1 MSLADNR
8 TKIQTLLEGINSLAT
23 VGGGGGGLPVG
34 VSKLISGS
42 FTPTYDITDSIE
54 IPHGFGEKPTFS
66 IVAIEDD
73 VSETM
78 IPNAL
83 YWQIEFLKKAK
94 FTQDESQEWRE
105 YISSVGYGCVEANGK
120 LHTTNT
126 WNGVNINPTWSEY
139 EYSLNDTSVWI
150 SPAYYGGSIDIIPF
164 KAGHTYHWI
173 CGVIDGIN

>member
-1 MSLADNR
+1 MALSDNR
-8 TKIQTLLEGINSLAT
+8 AKIQALIDSINAQP
-23 VGGGGGGLPVG
+23 GGGSGGGGLPVG

-42 FTPTYDITDSIE
+42 FTPTHDITDSII

-83 YWQIEFLKKAK
+83 YWQIEFLKKTK
-94 FTQDESQEWRE
+94 HTQVESVEWRE
-105 YISSVGYGCVEANGK
+105 YIYSIGYGCIENDGD
-120 LHTTNT
+120 LHVTST
-126 WNGVNINPTWSEY
+126 WNGANINPTCSEG
-139 EYSLNDTSVWI
+139 EYSLNDTTVWI

-164 KAGHTYHWI
+164 KAGHTYRWV